1 MSMQVSPNNNTG
13 PVPRI
18 YGKPLAAKPGGDS
31 SDSARFEAAAALE
44 RALSDTP
51 EVRASEVERARD
63 LIADKNYPPP
73 ATLKLIGS
81 LLARHLG
88 DEAPET

>member
-1 MSMQVSPNNNTG
+1 MQVSPNNHTG
-13 PVPRI
+13 LGQRS
-18 YGKPLAAKPGGDS
+18 YGKPLAATPGGHS
-31 SDSARFEAAAALE
+31 SDSAQFEAAAWEWAM
-44 RALSDTP
+44 SDTP

-73 ATLKLIGS
+73 AIVELIGA

-88 DEAPET
+88 DAAAET